1 MINNNNLSTNIKKQ
15 LTNDKLCAKIKVE
28 IKGGVFMKGI
38 KKAVII
44 ISKIVEICHYVGAGF
59 MAVAGVL
66 SFVSPQNL
74 KYVMDVKDL
83 MANPEGSVYGF
94 EAMLAGPTGQIN
106 YIAHGLYS
114 LGGAAIMLF
123 MALIFRN
130 LGAVIERAEQ
140 KTPFCAENV
149 KNLKEIGIYSI
160 AIPLSGLAFSII
172 LRIVLGHEFAEI
184 SLNQSGIMMGMVV
197 FVLTSYFAHGVEL
210 EQDVDGLL

>member
-1 MINNNNLSTNIKKQ
+1 
-15 LTNDKLCAKIKVE
+15 
-28 IKGGVFMKGI
+28 
-38 KKAVII
+38 
-44 ISKIVEICHYVGAGF
+44 

-106 YIAHGLYS
+106 YIAYAVYAF
-114 LGGAAIMLF
+114 GATAIFLF

-130 LGAVIERAEQ
+130 LGEVIRVSEE
-140 KTPFCAENV
+140 KTPFCEENV
-149 KNLKEIGIYSI
+149 NRLTKIGIFSV
-160 AIPLSGLAFSII
+160 AIPLVGLAFSII
-172 LRIVLGHEFAEI
+172 LRIVLGPEVAEI
-184 SLNQSGIMMGMVV
+184 SLNQSGLMMGLVV